1 VVPGPEFPWLL
12 TRRIRDGTLERVVSA
27 AVAGVA
33 DLSRVKTQWLWNCP
47 SCGPSFWV
55 SSCSLL
61 GMAVL
66 AGQAPAA
73 EALAA
78 RGLGVEV
85 PPADR
90 GAVGACLRGE
100 SCSACGAE
108 PEVHDTVGPL
118 PQERKMLEAICSIT
132 RSQLPLLVF

>member
-1 VVPGPEFPWLL
+1 MVPDPEFPWLL
-12 TRRIRDGTLERVVSA
+12 KRRIRDGTLERVVSA

-33 DLSRVKTQWLWNCP
+33 DLSRVKTQLLWNCP
-47 SCGPSFWV
+47 CCGPSFGV

-61 GMAVL
+61 GMVVL

-100 SCSACGAE
+100 YCSA
-108 PEVHDTVGPL
+108 
-118 PQERKMLEAICSIT
+118 
-132 RSQLPLLVF
+132 